1 MFSNV
6 SNLDQSSIF
15 KDKYTAISKK
25 TYQMIKNHNE
35 GLTRA
40 NPFSDCL
47 PSYVMVPKTTD
58 KDSSPKSLDLLKERR
73 RSHALAVMR

>member
-1 MFSNV
+1 M

-47 PSYVMVPKTTD
+47 PSYIMVPKT
-58 KDSSPKSLDLLKERR
+58 DSSPKSLDLLKERR